1 MKNVP
6 ADGATD
12 EVEMKW
18 GRGRWW
24 WWWWRQEVVASLVVL
39 LHYDLPVKHPSPL
52 PQHVE
57 EELRKQRDV
66 GQHEDD
72 EAVVVVERHVILV
85 GEPHG
90 VHPRSAYERQSS
102 INGQQFSGDSQRVQD
117 DEEVVSGGGGET
129 R

>member
-57 EELRKQRDV
+57 EELRKHW
-66 GQHEDD
+66 GKYS
-72 EAVVVVERHVILV
+72 
-85 GEPHG
+85 G
-90 VHPRSAYERQSS
+90 S
-102 INGQQFSGDSQRVQD
+102 INNLSDS
-117 DEEVVSGGGGET
+117 SSPIGLSSL
-129 R
+129 